1 MGSGSLGYDE
11 IQLSARVHS
20 CGGMRALP
28 NAGGAL
34 NRKIKPLVVEEDAR
48 GAFVAPKPS
57 SLALPAILAYIL
69 EDVYVVSDSL
79 CALVLSSW

>member
-1 MGSGSLGYDE
+1 M
-11 IQLSARVHS
+11 
-20 CGGMRALP
+20 
-28 NAGGAL
+28 